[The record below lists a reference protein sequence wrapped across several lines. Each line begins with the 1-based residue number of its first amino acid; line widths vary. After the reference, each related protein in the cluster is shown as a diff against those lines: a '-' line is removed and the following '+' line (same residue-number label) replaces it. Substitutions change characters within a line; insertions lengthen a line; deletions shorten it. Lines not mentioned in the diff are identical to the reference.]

1 MFACIDSSDS
11 RLSLN
16 GTLVESDPR
25 RRSVVSSVISE
36 SLDEEECD
44 DKENDESSVN
54 EASVATV
61 VERSQQ
67 HLREL
72 TERPSR
78 GPVPAGVVDF
88 DQETQPD
95 CFQIGDYAL
104 DIFDY
109 LKSKEGEFP
118 VRDYIAD
125 QPVISKWMRSLLVD
139 WMVEVQES
147 FELNHE
153 TLYLAVKLVDLYLGE
168 RQLSKEKLQ
177 LLGAAALFIACKFDE
192 RIPPYI
198 DDFLYIC
205 DGAYTRKELIEMER
219 NVFRAVNYNL
229 GVPLSYRFLRRYAR
243 VSFVEGFCFLTVGDH
258 FVFSP
263 LFPQCAKIALPSLTL
278 ARYILEYGLM
288 DYETITRSDSK
299 LAAAALYIALK
310 MLMPANDAVWTDT
323 LRYYADYELEEFQE
337 EVIVLNDNLNRKTKE
352 KTLNTIRKKYA
363 HKIFYEVAQK
373 PHLSNDLLFRGTDV
387 QYQRSSTVT
396 TTTQVAG
403 LTGTQVTERK

>member
-243 VSFVEGFCFLTVGDH
+243 VSFVERLCFLTVGDH
-258 FVFSP
+258 FVFFST
-263 LFPQCAKIALPSLTL
+263 FP
-278 ARYILEYGLM
+278 
-288 DYETITRSDSK
+288 
-299 LAAAALYIALK
+299 
-310 MLMPANDAVWTDT
+310 AVC
-323 LRYYADYELEEFQE
+323 
-337 EVIVLNDNLNRKTKE
+337 
-352 KTLNTIRKKYA
+352 
-363 HKIFYEVAQK
+363 
-373 PHLSNDLLFRGTDV
+373 
-387 QYQRSSTVT
+387 
-396 TTTQVAG
+396 
-403 LTGTQVTERK
+403 